1 MEGKVYIVKQGLGFE
16 DCYTTVL
23 LGHLLNRKLTHP
35 PKQSIQLTLT
45 KWDKLGLRESI
56 TAHKITAKK

>member
-23 LGHLLNRKLTHP
+23 LGHLLNSKTHL

-45 KWDKLGLRESI
+45 KWETLGLRESI